1 MSPHESERLDGQP
14 DLRCSWWTRATGPS
28 LLSVQTVA
36 IYFVIGIL
44 PIVATI
50 PDADISSR
58 ERLQWLGVA
67 VMAQLGLSIV
77 ALLGGWW
84 IGQRKSI
91 AARIL
96 RVSVVAVGGG
106 LRGLIVQMSAS
117 VLGLEDPTML
127 ATRMLNSATTVLLW
141 MVVLSIL
148 VDSHREFRRLYREA
162 FERDVAITART
173 MDATVLDEIAV
184 GVDEQLRRVSI
195 PVRQR
200 IDRIRRAET
209 EADHAAE
216 AVQQAADA
224 IRDLV
229 ATQLRPLSH
238 RLWFGAAGQPPRVRL
253 GPAAAEALSRAP
265 LLTPVVLSLAV
276 IGMIIGSAVRYGWA
290 VAAVSGAV
298 LILMSWSYARL
309 TRLPMA
315 HNHMRAW
322 NVLTVPAFAVAAAL
336 AATQASQ
343 VLLGAG
349 SDAPTIITIIVGIPA
364 FGLVVAM
371 ARVTTDDRQA
381 LLEAMADPQA
391 VRAAIL
397 RVRQAEVAAY
407 VHNHVQ
413 SQLTASALQMRE
425 AVQAADPEGVRAAAE
440 SAFDTLSKPIAHGI
454 RLRRQSP
461 DERLREVVTVW
472 EGIAA
477 VTLDLPPDL
486 PGPCVLVIADV
497 LAEAIANAVR
507 SGGASR
513 VDIRGAVHGDDVEL
527 VIADNGVPHG
537 SPVLSETGLGTAWL
551 QSLSPDGFHRDISPQ
566 GATLRVSVP
575 LVGRD

>member
-1 MSPHESERLDGQP
+1 M
-14 DLRCSWWTRATGPS
+14 
-28 LLSVQTVA
+28 LSVPTVA
-36 IYFVIGIL
+36 IYSVIGIL

-84 IGQRKSI
+84 IGQRDSI

-96 RVSVVAVGGG
+96 RVGVVAVGGA
-106 LRGLIVQMSAS
+106 LRGLIVQISAS
-117 VLGLEDPTML
+117 AVGLEDPTTL

-141 MVVLSIL
+141 MAVLSIL
-148 VDSHREFRRLYREA
+148 VDGHREFRRLYREA
-162 FERDVAITART
+162 FERDVAITARKG
-173 MDATVLDEIAV
+173 DPELLDEIAV
-184 GVDEQLRRVSI
+184 GVDEQMRRVST

-200 IDRIRRAET
+200 IDRIRRAGT
-209 EADHAAE
+209 DPDHAAE
-216 AVQQAADA
+216 AAQQAAEA

-238 RLWFGAAGQPPRVRL
+238 RLWFGAAGEPPRVRL

-265 LLTPVVLSLAV
+265 LLTPVVLALAV
-276 IGMIIGSAVRYGWA
+276 LGMIIGSAVRYGWA

-298 LILMSWSYARL
+298 LILMSWAYSRL
-309 TRLPMA
+309 TQLSTAR
-315 HNHMRAW
+315 NHMRAW

-381 LLEAMADPQA
+381 LLEAMADPQT

-425 AVQAADPEGVRAAAE
+425 AVHAADSERVRVAAE
-440 SAFDTLSKPIAHGI
+440 SAFDALSQPIADGI

-461 DERLREVVTVW
+461 DERLREVATAW

-497 LAEAIANAVR
+497 LAEAIANAAR

-513 VDIRGAVHGDDVEL
+513 VDIKGAVRGDDVEL
-527 VIADNGVPHG
+527 VIVDNGVRRG

-551 QSLSPDGFHRDISPQ
+551 QSLSPDGFHREISED

-575 LVGRD
+575 LGGWD

>member
-1 MSPHESERLDGQP
+1 MSPHESDRIDGQP
-14 DLRCSWWTRATGPS
+14 DLRRSWWTRATGPS
-28 LLSVQTVA
+28 LLSVPTVA
-36 IYFVIGIL
+36 IYFGIGIL

-50 PDADISSR
+50 PDADITSR
-58 ERLQWLGVA
+58 ERLPWLGVA

-77 ALLGGWW
+77 TLLGGWC
-84 IGQRKSI
+84 IGQRDSI
-91 AARIL
+91 GARIL
-96 RVSVVAVGGG
+96 RVSVVAVGGA

-117 VLGLEDPTML
+117 ALGLEDPTTF
-127 ATRMLNSATTVLLW
+127 ATRLLNSATTVLLW

-148 VDSHREFRRLYREA
+148 VDGHREFRRLYREA

-184 GVDEQLRRVSI
+184 GVDEQVRRVSV

-216 AVQQAADA
+216 AAQQAADS

-238 RLWFGAAGQPPRVRL
+238 RLWFGAAGQPPSVRL

-265 LLTPVVLSLAV
+265 LLTPVVLALAV

-298 LILMSWSYARL
+298 LILMSWAYSRL
-309 TRLPMA
+309 TQLPTA
-315 HNHMRAW
+315 RNHMRAW

-349 SDAPTIITIIVGIPA
+349 SDGPTIITIIVGIPA

-391 VRAAIL
+391 VRAAVM

-425 AVQAADPEGVRAAAE
+425 AVHAADPERVRAAAE
-440 SAFDTLSKPIAHGI
+440 TALDTLSQPIARGI

-461 DERLREVVTVW
+461 DERLCEVVTSW

-497 LAEAIANAVR
+497 LSEAIANAVR

-513 VDIRGAVHGDDVEL
+513 VAVTGDLQGNDIEL
-527 VIADNGVPHG
+527 VIVDNGVASA
-537 SPVLSETGLGTAWL
+537 SPVRGDAGLGTAWL
-551 QSLSPDGFHRDISPQ
+551 RSLDPDGFHREISDD